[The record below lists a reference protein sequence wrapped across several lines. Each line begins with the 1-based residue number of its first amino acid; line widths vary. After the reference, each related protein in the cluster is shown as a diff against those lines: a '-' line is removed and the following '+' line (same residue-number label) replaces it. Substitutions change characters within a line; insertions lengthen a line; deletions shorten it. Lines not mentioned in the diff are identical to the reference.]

1 MDPSFIPIEAVPS
14 KTPFGLD
21 QLRRSY
27 KTSLSATDAI
37 IAAPNIGDPDEVF
50 EKMFLSSATA
60 PESSESATRVDLI
73 YMGCFQVDGEDNPI
87 LPDPKNAT
95 GNPVQTAT
103 TYTSSAIFPAVA
115 AVPASLQYHAHETS
129 IIEFSTSD
137 TSATDPPDPPAI
149 TVDDLITWTLA
160 AEQPAGSFPGI
171 AAFLLSDAF
180 VQAIVATE
188 NAEEIVPANQ
198 YFQITKRKT
207 MQLFP
212 YAPPS

>member
-1 MDPSFIPIEAVPS
+1 MDASFTPIEVVPS

-27 KTSLSATDAI
+27 KTSLSAEAAI
-37 IAAPNIGDPDEVF
+37 AAAPNVGDPDETF
-50 EKMFLSSATA
+50 ATMFLLSATT
-60 PESSESATRVDLI
+60 PESSESATRVDLV
-73 YMGCFQVDGEDNPI
+73 YMGTFSGE

-103 TYTSSAIFPAVA
+103 TYTDSAIFPAVA
-115 AVPASLQYHAHETS
+115 TVPASLQYHAHETS
-129 IIEFSTSD
+129 IVEFSTSD

-149 TVDDLITWTLA
+149 TIDDLISWTLA
-160 AEQPAGSFPGI
+160 AEQPAGSFPAI
-171 AAFLLSDAF
+171 QAYLLSDAF
-180 VQAIVATE
+180 VQRIVATE
-188 NAEEIVPANQ
+188 NADEVVPANQ